1 MSLDDSCAQRRSC
14 DANELH
20 DVPVSPSR
28 KSGYY
33 REMKQRGLV
42 VALLFV
48 GAVLLA
54 VGTFTR
60 SWVTADGDTMSLH
73 VGLRD
78 VELCTSGDCTSFTY
92 ISMLERSSRE
102 RDVAVAVTGIAAFV
116 LGALAMV
123 LAVVTAGLVLARV
136 PKSVLGVLTLISV
149 VLAALA
155 SFVFV
160 GTLDKSTGMSF
171 GFSIFVF
178 ETGFVLTLLGAIS
191 SLSPTRSGTPDAVAV
206 LTGTP
211 PGPPCSRCS
220 RPATFVAQYQR
231 YFCTSCNAYL

>member
-1 MSLDDSCAQRRSC
+1 MLLG
-14 DANELH
+14 LH
-20 DVPVSPSR
+20 SYATL
-28 KSGYY
+28 G
-33 REMKQRGLV
+33 
-42 VALLFV
+42 
-48 GAVLLA
+48 
-54 VGTFTR
+54 
-60 SWVTADGDTMSLH
+60 
-73 VGLRD
+73 
-78 VELCTSGDCTSFTY
+78 
-92 ISMLERSSRE
+92 SMLERSSRE

-191 SLSPTRSGTPDAVAV
+191 SLSLVRSGTPHAVAA
-206 LTGTP
+206 LTGAL